1 MAGGLRQARGRA
13 VVARMTYPPIVEEW
27 LAGWNAHDPARAA
40 AHFTED
46 AEFVSPSVVAMGFDP
61 RGVLRGRAAIAAQ
74 AAAAFAR
81 YPRLHFEMEAVLE
94 HGSHLVVLYRKFGV
108 FAERPGLTVEIFE
121 VENGMIR
128 RSTVYWGVEE
138 VAARFAPAR

>member
-1 MAGGLRQARGRA
+1 MA
-13 VVARMTYPPIVEEW
+13 YPPIVEEW

-61 RGVLRGRAAIAAQ
+61 HGVLRGRAAIRAQ
-74 AAAAFAR
+74 AEAAFAR
-81 YPRLHFEMEAVLE
+81 YPALRFEMEAVLE
-94 HGSHLVVLYRKFGV
+94 CGSRLVLLYRKHGV
-108 FAERPGLTVEIFE
+108 FAASPGLTVEIFE
-121 VENGMIR
+121 VEGGLIR